1 MARSVSRGF
10 TLIEAL
16 LVVAVVGILAV
27 LTVPDLGRGT
37 ALLRAQLAAQEVAR
51 ALHGARMIA
60 VRQGKRVAVRFNTD
74 DPKHVTYTV
83 FQDGNGNGVRNRD
96 IGRGVDP
103 PLGPAQ
109 QLQRLGKTVRFGFP
123 PGIRPRQIGH
133 PHRYLDRL
141 DDPIRFNRSD
151 LASFDPLGT
160 STPGTVYLTAGNA
173 TLVAVRVFNR
183 TGKIVVMTYDPDS
196 GLWRR

>member
-1 MARSVSRGF
+1 MTRSVSRGF

-16 LVVAVVGILAV
+16 LVVGIVGILAV
-27 LTVPDLGRGT
+27 LALPDLGRST

-51 ALHGARMIA
+51 ALHGARMTA
-60 VRQGKRVAVRFNTD
+60 VRQGQRVAVRFNTEN
-74 DPKHVTYTV
+74 PKRVTYTV

-96 IGRGVDP
+96 IRQGIDP
-103 PLGPAQ
+103 PLGPTQ

-133 PHRYLDRL
+133 PQRYLDRL

-160 STPGTVYLTAGNA
+160 STPGTVYLTAGRG